1 MTVFIILPRRCKT
14 VEIVRRCKQCYNM
27 AGPKMCGDAQHI
39 WVGVIITD
47 DMIIT
52 VNMTAGGARPVCNDR
67 SQAQAGGASAVR
79 AAPTR
84 GKGERG

>member
-1 MTVFIILPRRCKT
+1 
-14 VEIVRRCKQCYNM
+14 M

-47 DMIIT
+47 DTIIT
-52 VNMTAGGARPVCNDR
+52 VNMTAGGARPICNDR

-84 GKGERG
+84 GKGKGM